1 MKRALAAVA
10 LLLAASA
17 SACSVPSPTPPAV
30 TPPAGPTAPAPPAE
44 PPPALGTN
52 GAAVPVLGWAPCHGG
67 FRCAAA
73 AVPLSYRDPH
83 GPQLTLSVV
92 ELPATDPAHRIGSLF
107 FNYGGPGA
115 DGVGELTRFG
125 SRYPP
130 ELRARFD
137 LVSFDPRGIG
147 GSAPIHCPGAED
159 VRPGGS
165 PLRPE
170 QSAAFWSAGAAPGRA
185 CAAGTGAELA
195 HLSTANV
202 ARDLDLLRQ
211 AVGDR
216 ELNYY
221 GYSYGTYLGGTYAN
235 LFPGRLRA
243 MTLDGTLDLVANSTG
258 RPGQEHEP
266 VDVRADVAA
275 AQQEELE
282 QFFAACTAA
291 GAPKC
296 AFAGGDPKAKFA
308 AVFARLSHGPVGG
321 VTTASLMETI
331 QSALYQT
338 GRWKRLG
345 QTLAALVPSAPV
357 ARTPVLDPYVPV
369 HSTGFLAVQCLD
381 SELPRRTAD
390 YPPLAAAQE
399 QRQPYFGL
407 APVFS
412 LAQCVDWPVRD
423 EDRYTGPWN
432 RPRAHP
438 VLVLNNRYDPATP
451 LSDAHATAAELGD
464 GKVLVV
470 DGSGHTSLNGPS
482 ACASAAVVR
491 YFTDLL
497 PPADGAT
504 CAPDTVPFP

>member
-1 MKRALAAVA
+1 VKRALAAVV

-17 SACSVPSPTPPAV
+17 CSAPEATTPAA
-30 TPPAGPTAPAPPAE
+30 PAGRADAPPAM
-44 PPPALGTN
+44 GTN
-52 GAAVPVLGWAPCHGG
+52 GAAVPTLSWVPCHGG
-67 FRCAAA
+67 FQCASAP
-73 AVPLSYRDPH
+73 VPLSYREPH
-83 GPQLTLSVV
+83 GTQVALAVIK
-92 ELPATDPAHRIGSLF
+92 LPATDPAHRIGSLF
-107 FNYGGPGA
+107 FNFGGPGS

-125 SRYPP
+125 ARYPA

-159 VRPGGS
+159 VHPGGS

-170 QSAAFWSAGAAPGRA
+170 QSAAFWSAGAEPGKA

-211 AVGDR
+211 AVGDQ

-258 RPGQEHEP
+258 KPGQEHEP
-266 VDVRADVAA
+266 VDVRADVAS
-275 AQQEELE
+275 AQQQELE
-282 QFFAACTAA
+282 QFFAACAAA
-291 GAPKC
+291 GPSNC
-296 AFAGGDPKAKFA
+296 AFAGGDPKEKFA

-321 VTTASLMETI
+321 VTTASLLQTLE
-331 QSALYQT
+331 SALYQS

-345 QTLAALVPSAPV
+345 QTLAALVPSSAEPQV
-357 ARTPVLDPYVPV
+357 PVLDPYTPV

-381 SELPRRTAD
+381 SDVPEQTAD
-390 YPPLAAAQE
+390 YLPLAAAE
-399 QRQPYFGL
+399 EKRQPYFGL

-412 LAQCVDWPVRD
+412 MAQCVDWPTRD

-432 RPRAHP
+432 RPRPHP
-438 VLVLNNRYDPATP
+438 ILVLNNRYDPATP
-451 LSDAHATAAELGD
+451 LANARATAAELGD
-464 GKVLVV
+464 GKLLVV
-470 DGSGHTSLNGPS
+470 DGFGHTSLDVHS
-482 ACASAAVVR
+482 ACASAAVAR
-491 YFTDLL
+491 YFTDLVA
-497 PPADGAT
+497 PADGAT